1 MATGLFLFIYNE
13 NNVESEL
20 RVGLSTKLKLINSH
34 FFIQSKSQ
42 IDKKSNKSIYCG
54 ETIKIFT
61 RSKHL
66 L

>member
-13 NNVESEL
+13 NNDQSEL
-20 RVGLSTKLKLINSH
+20 RVGLSTKFKLINSH

-42 IDKKSNKSIYCG
+42 IDKKSNKSICCG
-54 ETIKIFT
+54 ETIKIYT
-61 RSKHL
+61 KSKHL